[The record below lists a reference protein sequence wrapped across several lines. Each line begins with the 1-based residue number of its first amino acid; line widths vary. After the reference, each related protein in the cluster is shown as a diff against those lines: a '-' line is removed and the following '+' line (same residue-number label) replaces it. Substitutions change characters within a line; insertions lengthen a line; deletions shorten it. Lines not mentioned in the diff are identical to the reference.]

1 MANSVIPT
9 KANLLATKKS
19 LNLGRVGYELLNRKR
34 NILVREMMQMIDHAE
49 QIQSVIDDTYT
60 EAYAALQMANI
71 ALGFCKELAETVPID
86 DNLSVNYR
94 SVMGV
99 ELPMVKLQPD
109 EQYDRIPYGMMKSN
123 ASLDR
128 AFRLFQKVKV
138 LTAELA
144 EVENSVYRLATSIKR
159 TQKRTNAL
167 KNIIIPRFVHTVKII
182 SEALEE
188 KEREEFSRMKVIKT
202 QKRGND

>member
-1 MANSVIPT
+1 MANSIIPT

-19 LNLGRVGYELLNRKR
+19 LALGRIGYELLNRKR
-34 NILVREMMQMIDHAE
+34 NILVREMMQMIDKAE
-49 QIQSVIDDTYT
+49 QIQNVIDSTYT
-60 EAYAALQMANI
+60 DAYAALQVANI

-86 DNLSVNYR
+86 DGLSVNYR

-99 ELPMVKLQPD
+99 ELPMVKLRKY
-109 EQYDRIPYGMMKSN
+109 EQYNRIPYGMMKSN
-123 ASLDR
+123 ASLDK
-128 AFRLFQKVKV
+128 AYRLFQKVKE

-188 KEREEFSRMKVIKT
+188 KEREEFSRMKVIKA
-202 QKRGND
+202 QKREQG

>member
-109 EQYDRIPYGMMKSN
+109 EQYDRVPYGMMKSN

-128 AFRLFQKVKV
+128 AFRLFQKVKA

-167 KNIIIPRFVHTVKII
+167 KNIIIPRFVQTVKII

>member
-1 MANSVIPT
+1 MANSIIPT

-19 LNLGRVGYELLNRKR
+19 LNLSHVGYELLNRKR
-34 NILVREMMQMIDHAE
+34 NILVREMMQMIYHAE
-49 QIQSVIDDTYT
+49 QIQNVIDDTYT
-60 EAYAALQMANI
+60 EAYSALQMANI

-86 DNLSVNYR
+86 DGLSVNYR

-99 ELPMVKLQPD
+99 ELPMVKLRPD
-109 EQYDRIPYGMMKSN
+109 EQYNRIPYGMMKSN

-128 AFRLFQKVKV
+128 AFRLFQKVKM
-138 LTAELA
+138 LTAELC
-144 EVENSVYRLATSIKR
+144 EVENSVYRLAASIKR

-167 KNIIIPRFVHTVKII
+167 KNIIIPRFVNTVKVI

-188 KEREEFSRMKVIKT
+188 KEREEFSRMKVIKK

>member
-19 LNLGRVGYELLNRKR
+19 LNLGRLGYELLNRKR

-109 EQYDRIPYGMMKSN
+109 EQYDRVPYGMMKSN

-128 AFRLFQKVKV
+128 AFRLFQKVKA

-167 KNIIIPRFVHTVKII
+167 KNIIIPRFVQTVKII

>member
-19 LNLGRVGYELLNRKR
+19 LTLGRVGYELLNRKR

-49 QIQSVIDDTYT
+49 KIQSVIDDTYT

-71 ALGFCKELAETVPID
+71 ALGFCRELAETVPID
-86 DNLSVNYR
+86 DGLSVKYR

-109 EQYDRIPYGMMKSN
+109 PQYDRVPYGMMTSN

-128 AFRLFQKVKV
+128 AFRLFQKVKE
-138 LTAELA
+138 LTAELC
-144 EVENSVYRLATSIKR
+144 EVENSVYRLANSIKR

-167 KNIIIPRFVHTVKII
+167 KNIIIPRFVSTVKVI

-202 QKRGND
+202 QKRGNE